1 MKTKTNEPTLDAPRE
16 PITEDSYT
24 SITEDSYTL
33 VEKPLNDHYSVKFK
47 KGKYKGV
54 IVVYGKITIKENHSK
69 GTASLNF
76 KYAIEESANHDSKV
90 LDKSEDFRNHCGDV
104 LAYIIQQALDT
115 GKYRMGAENLSQNK
129 NVNAAPNDSPTET
142 DSR

>member
-1 MKTKTNEPTLDAPRE
+1 MKTKTKTKTKTNEPTVDTARE
-16 PITEDSYT
+16 P
-24 SITEDSYTL
+24 ITEDSYTL

-54 IVVYGKITIKENHSK
+54 IVVYGKITIKENLSN

-76 KYAIEESANHDSKV
+76 KYAIEESVNHDSKV